1 MAEFLLKLI
10 IFFALRLLKAVQ
22 SSVGEVNN
30 GLSTKPWAGASV
42 VETGHSWFLGHW
54 NDLEANRNH
63 CAQGCFENVRTSAS

>member
-10 IFFALRLLKAVQ
+10 IFIALRLLKAVQ

-30 GLSTKPWAGASV
+30 GSSTQPRAGASV

-54 NDLEANRNH
+54 DDLEANTNR
-63 CAQGCFENVRTSAS
+63 CAQGCFENVKTCAS